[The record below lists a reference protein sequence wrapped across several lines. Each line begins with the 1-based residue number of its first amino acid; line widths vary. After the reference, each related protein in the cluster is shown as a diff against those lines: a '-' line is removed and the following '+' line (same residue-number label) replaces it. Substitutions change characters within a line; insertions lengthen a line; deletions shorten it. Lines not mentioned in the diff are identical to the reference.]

1 MWKPYNPNPEG
12 RMVGDCTIRAIT
24 KATGKSWEEV
34 YAGVV
39 LDGFLLSDMPTANAV
54 WGAYLKRNGFKRF
67 LIDEDAPI
75 NYTVADFASDNPIGT
90 YILALSGHVVTVVDG
105 DWYDTWDSGKELPI
119 YYWVGVQNNV

>member
-90 YILALSGHVVTVVDG
+90 YILAMSGHVVTVVDG

>member
-105 DWYDTWDSGKELPI
+105 DWYDTWDSRKELPI

>member
-105 DWYDTWDSGKELPI
+105 DWYDTWDSGGKTPL
-119 YYWVGVQNNV
+119 YYWQREE